1 MSNLLYTVEEI
12 FGKRPWVS
20 RSQEIIKENEANA
33 PKLEDMPEV
42 VKQAEAEH
50 QATKA
55 NE

>member
-1 MSNLLYTVEEI
+1 MIYAEDVEEI

-20 RSQEIIKENEANA
+20 RAQEIIDENDANA
-33 PKLEDMPEV
+33 PKLEDMPDV

-50 QATKA
+50 QATKE